1 MGVGSAEKTETGDFP
16 FSFRLLGIG
25 FWQAWWM
32 LVLCTTIVVPP
43 DLSFLGVRPSVW
55 TLLFT
60 SIGFAIAAI
69 IAPRVGSFIERGRM
83 FGVAALL
90 CTVGTGVCLV
100 MRALP
105 GHDAFTGL
113 LLAFLMIAAFG
124 NALLLVM
131 WGELWATLATDRVS
145 QYLFSSYAFAFV
157 LFFGVQLLPEIVT
170 AAAVCLLPLA
180 SCAILYS
187 SRDETRRAPSAAV
200 FAVDRPLVV
209 KAMGAV
215 VVAGLAYGIAQSFY
229 ASMAAP
235 HIAEGRPD
243 LLVAGACFIAL
254 AAHIA
259 FERSAAAPIAMFRPI
274 VPALSIGLILFA
286 VLPIAYG
293 YFGNG
298 LVIVG
303 GYCLDILI
311 MLVSADLAFRAK
323 RPVALFFSCSIL
335 VLRLATIA
343 GLAAVDLAAG
353 VGLVSPDS
361 QLHLLIALAVLV
373 ILVGTLVFSQSE
385 LQRFY
390 QPQPAIR
397 QNRDLEEHCAVMA
410 ERCGL
415 TAREAEVLMLLAS
428 GRNVPYICKE
438 LCIAESTARH
448 HVGAIYRK
456 LGVYDRQGMIDVILQ
471 G

>member
-1 MGVGSAEKTETGDFP
+1 MGVGSAEKTETGDSP

-170 AAAVCLLPLA
+170 AAAV
-180 SCAILYS
+180 
-187 SRDETRRAPSAAV
+187 
-200 FAVDRPLVV
+200 
-209 KAMGAV
+209 
-215 VVAGLAYGIAQSFY
+215 
-229 ASMAAP
+229 
-235 HIAEGRPD
+235 
-243 LLVAGACFIAL
+243 
-254 AAHIA
+254 
-259 FERSAAAPIAMFRPI
+259 
-274 VPALSIGLILFA
+274 
-286 VLPIAYG
+286 
-293 YFGNG
+293 
-298 LVIVG
+298 
-303 GYCLDILI
+303 
-311 MLVSADLAFRAK
+311 
-323 RPVALFFSCSIL
+323 
-335 VLRLATIA
+335 
-343 GLAAVDLAAG
+343 
-353 VGLVSPDS
+353 
-361 QLHLLIALAVLV
+361 
-373 ILVGTLVFSQSE
+373 
-385 LQRFY
+385 
-390 QPQPAIR
+390 
-397 QNRDLEEHCAVMA
+397 
-410 ERCGL
+410 
-415 TAREAEVLMLLAS
+415 
-428 GRNVPYICKE
+428 
-438 LCIAESTARH
+438 
-448 HVGAIYRK
+448 
-456 LGVYDRQGMIDVILQ
+456 
-471 G
+471 